1 MAKGI
6 NFCTDGS
13 LKEGAGGA
21 QARGGGCGDPTQ
33 GGTGRQPPGRHATKP
48 LLTLGNAHE
57 NAAKHPKAELRLQ
70 PQEHSTVPGAAAD
83 GDTPRGDPAS
93 PRGWTEAFQ
102 PLSAC
107 AWMPPEHCVPT
118 QLRGV
123 LALPPSPRGPQEW
136 SPSSAG
142 AVRGAPPC
150 MAVPWCCCPPAPSWL
165 FKSCDKTFT
174 EADSQIPP

>member
-1 MAKGI
+1 MTPFKRKKETGLVAKGI

-21 QARGGGCGDPTQ
+21 QACGGGCGDPAQ

-48 LLTLGNAHE
+48 LLALGNAHE
-57 NAAKHPKAELRLQ
+57 NAAKHPKAEFRLQ

-93 PRGWTEAFQ
+93 PRGWPEAFQ

-123 LALPPSPRGPQEW
+123 LALPPSPRG
-136 SPSSAG
+136 SPG
-142 AVRGAPPC
+142 AVPIVSWGCERSPPVHGSA
-150 MAVPWCCCPPAPSWL
+150 MVLLPPSTLSAV
-165 FKSCDKTFT
+165 
-174 EADSQIPP
+174 

>member
-1 MAKGI
+1 M
-6 NFCTDGS
+6 
-13 LKEGAGGA
+13 GAAAGTLR
-21 QARGGGCGDPTQ
+21 RGGQ
-33 GGTGRQPPGRHATKP
+33 GGSPHATEL

-70 PQEHSTVPGAAAD
+70 PQEHSTVPGAAA
-83 GDTPRGDPAS
+83 GGGTPRGDPAS
-93 PRGWTEAFQ
+93 PRGWPEAFQ

-123 LALPPSPRGPQEW
+123 LALPPSPGGPQEW

-142 AVRGAPPC
+142 AVRGAPPLHGSATAGPRPVLLPPSTLS
-150 MAVPWCCCPPAPSWL
+150 AV
-165 FKSCDKTFT
+165 
-174 EADSQIPP
+174 